1 MCSASNN
8 TGAGRQGDPMKLA
21 FVIPAYNE
29 EALIG
34 KCLESVLAEIK
45 RSGAD
50 ANVIVVNN
58 ASTDRTGEIA
68 RSFAGVT
75 VVDEPKKGL
84 VNARDAGFAAS
95 EGYELV
101 ANIDSDTIV
110 PEGWL
115 DRVLGEFAKDEKLVC
130 LSGPYVYY
138 DMAWHNRLLIGLFY
152 GLTYLIYLLNRFVL
166 RVGSVVQGGNFVF
179 KRAAWAAVGGYDR
192 SIEFFGEDTDVAVR
206 LSKVGGVKWTFAL
219 KMLTGEGGRI
229 PHRRHIHAQL
239 LLGHVQGQADD
250 QGLYRH
256 PSAIEGKH
264 CLAVRGSVAGRMR

>member
-1 MCSASNN
+1 
-8 TGAGRQGDPMKLA
+8 MKLA

-34 KCLESVLAEIK
+34 KCLESVVREVE
-45 RSGAD
+45 RSRAD
-50 ANVIVVNN
+50 AAIFVVNN
-58 ASTDRTGEIA
+58 ASTDKTGEIA
-68 RSFAGVT
+68 RSFPSVT

-84 VNARDAGFAAS
+84 VNARDAGFAAT

-115 DRVLGEFAKDEKLVC
+115 DTVMDEFGRDPKLVC

-138 DMAWHNRLLIGLFY
+138 DMSPWNRFLVGMFY
-152 GLTYLIYLLNRFVL
+152 GLTWLIYAINRFVL

-179 KRAAWAAVGGYDR
+179 KRQAWADVGGYDR

-206 LSKVGGVKWTFAL
+206 LSKVGGVKWTFRL
-219 KMLTGEGGRI
+219 KMMTSGRRLEKEGVFRTAGTYTLNFFTVTFR
-229 PHRRHIHAQL
+229 
-239 LLGHVQGQADD
+239 
-250 QGLYRH
+250 
-256 PSAIEGKH
+256 GKPVTKTH
-264 CLAVRGSVAGRMR
+264 TDIRPN